1 MIWQKCPA
9 YPPKETLRP
18 KIRIIRQATG
28 TNCKATWS
36 NCGTTLLHCK
46 MTLFD
51 CKVTLLDS
59 KTILQNR
66 KIIWKAL
73 KMSGIDKKPAPSASP
88 AGFGAAANAGQPAT
102 APFRCGQSD

>member
-1 MIWQKCPA
+1 M
-9 YPPKETLRP
+9 
-18 KIRIIRQATG
+18 
-28 TNCKATWS
+28 
-36 NCGTTLLHCK
+36 
-46 MTLFD
+46 
-51 CKVTLLDS
+51 TLLDS

-73 KMSGIDKKPAPSASP
+73 KMSEIDKKPAPSASP